1 MEKRAKEIVLPSV
14 IYFAFLTVTVWFLV
28 LQETI
33 IPLDLLGYD
42 VTLSLSFL
50 GAPLI
55 AFLSMKYSS
64 IVADKLLVG
73 RATDRLSEGLNTVA
87 YTAFLYFAAD
97 WSLVPGW
104 VKPLTAF
111 LLYATML
118 SALHDILSLYIRD
131 INHIF
136 EPILTSIYILFI
148 GFLGSRTWL
157 NVYPFFEDLVLDSPF
172 SGILLPYIQAGLAE
186 PVNNVIVASTAIT
199 AVLSLT
205 GVFKN
210 HPNPYLEYLG
220 SRIGGQIEKVTL
232 FNFVLIYYLFFVRRY
247 FLELSGLNPQYVV
260 IGEWAAICLGFYLS
274 YRSMKRYAEESLVR
288 RDITGTWRR
297 HLQQVNMHTDS
308 QLDHLSDLVERFII
322 HGEKN
327 ELIIQITLLL
337 RNSGLEAY
345 AITNTLTPLMEY
357 GDMEPPK
364 IGLPWQANNVAKL
377 NNQRRRKIV
386 NTVLSSIQ
394 LKPLTGEREAEEAEG
409 ETALEV
415 Y

>member
-1 MEKRAKEIVLPSV
+1 MEKRVKEIVLPSIMYV
-14 IYFAFLTVTVWFLV
+14 AFLTVTVWFLV
-28 LQETI
+28 VQETI
-33 IPLDLLGYD
+33 IPIDKLGYD

-73 RATDRLSEGLNTVA
+73 RATDRFSEGLNTVA

-104 VKPLTAF
+104 VKPLSAF
-111 LLYATML
+111 LLYATII

-131 INHIF
+131 INYIF
-136 EPILTSIYILFI
+136 EPMLTSIYILII
-148 GFLGSRTWL
+148 GFLGSKTWL
-157 NVYPFFEDLVLDSPF
+157 NVYPFFEDFLLNSPF
-172 SGILLPYIQAGLAE
+172 SGILLPIIRAGLAE
-186 PVNNVIVASTAIT
+186 PVNNVIIVSTAIT

-220 SRIGGQIEKVTL
+220 SRIGSQIEKVAL
-232 FNFVLIYYLFFVRRY
+232 LNLVLIYFFFVRR
-247 FLELSGLNPQYVV
+247 FLVELSGLNPQYVV
-260 IGEWAAICLGFYLS
+260 IGEWAAICLGFYIS

-288 RDITGTWRR
+288 QDITGRWRK

-308 QLDHLSDLVERFII
+308 QLDHLSNLVERFIV

-327 ELIIQITLLL
+327 EFIIHLTLLL

-345 AITNTLTPLMEY
+345 AINNALTPLIEY
-357 GDMEPPK
+357 DDMEPPK
-364 IGLPWQANNVAKL
+364 IGLPWQADNMAKL

-386 NTVLSSIQ
+386 NTVLGSIQ
-394 LKPLTGEREAEEAEG
+394 LKPLTGERGAEEAEG

>member
-1 MEKRAKEIVLPSV
+1 MEKRVKEIVLPSV
-14 IYFAFLTVTVWFLV
+14 IYVAFLTVTVWFLV
-28 LQETI
+28 VQETI
-33 IPLDLLGYD
+33 IPLDKLGYD

-50 GAPLI
+50 GAPLL

-64 IVADKLLVG
+64 VVADKLLVG

-111 LLYATML
+111 LLYATIL

-131 INHIF
+131 INYVF
-136 EPILTSIYILFI
+136 EPMLTSIYILII
-148 GFLGSRTWL
+148 GFLGSKTWL
-157 NVYPFFEDLVLDSPF
+157 NVYPFFEDFVLNSPF
-172 SGILLPYIQAGLAE
+172 SGILLPIIRAGLAE
-186 PVNNVIVASTAIT
+186 PVNNVIIVGTAIT

-210 HPNPYLEYLG
+210 HPHPYLDYLG
-220 SRIGGQIEKVTL
+220 SRIGGQLEKVAL
-232 FNFVLIYYLFFVRRY
+232 LNLVLIYFFFVRG
-247 FLELSGLNPQYVV
+247 FLVELSGLNPQYVV
-260 IGEWAAICLGFYLS
+260 IGEWIVICLGFYIS

-288 RDITGTWRR
+288 QDITGWWRR

-308 QLDHLSDLVERFII
+308 QLDHLSDLIERFIV
-322 HGEKN
+322 HSEKN
-327 ELIIQITLLL
+327 EFIIHLTLLL

-345 AITNTLTPLMEY
+345 GIKNVLTPLLEY
-357 GDMEPPK
+357 CDMEPPK
-364 IGLPWQANNVAKL
+364 IGLLWQADNMAKL

-386 NTVLSSIQ
+386 NTVLGSIQ
-394 LKPLTGEREAEEAEG
+394 LKPLSGEGGAEEAEG
-409 ETALEV
+409 EIALEV

>member
-14 IYFAFLTVTVWFLV
+14 IYVAFLTVTVWFLV

-33 IPLDLLGYD
+33 IPLGVLGYD
-42 VTLSLSFL
+42 STLSLSFL
-50 GAPLI
+50 GVPLI
-55 AFLSMKYSS
+55 AFLSLKYSS
-64 IVADKLLVG
+64 AVADKLLMG
-73 RATDRLSEGLNTVA
+73 KATDRLSKGLNTVA
-87 YTAFLYFAAD
+87 YTAFLYYVAD
-97 WSLVPGW
+97 WSLIPDW

-118 SALHDILSLYIRD
+118 SALHDLLSIYIRD
-131 INHIF
+131 VNYIF

-148 GFLGSRTWL
+148 GFLGSQIWL
-157 NVYPFFEDLVLDSPF
+157 NVYPFFEELVLASPF
-172 SGILLPYIQAGLAE
+172 SGILLPYIRAGLAE
-186 PVNNVIVASTAIT
+186 PVNNVIIASTAIT

-210 HPNPYLEYLG
+210 HPNPYFEYLG

-232 FNFVLIYYLFFVRRY
+232 FNFVMIYYFFFVRRY
-247 FLELSGLNPQYVV
+247 FLEFSGLNPQYVV
-260 IGEWAAICLGFYLS
+260 IGEWAAICLGFYIS
-274 YRSMKRYAEESLVR
+274 YRSMKRYAEESIVR
-288 RDITGTWRR
+288 LDVKGTWRR

-337 RNSGLEAY
+337 KNSGLEAY

-364 IGLPWQANNVAKL
+364 IGLPWQADNVAKL

-386 NTVLSSIQ
+386 NTVLGSIQ
-394 LKPLTGEREAEEAEG
+394 LKPLTGEREAEETE
-409 ETALEV
+409 EEPALEA
-415 Y
+415 

>member
-1 MEKRAKEIVLPSV
+1 MEKRVKEIVLPSV
-14 IYFAFLTVTVWFLV
+14 IYVTFLTVMVWFLV
-28 LQETI
+28 VQETI
-33 IPLDLLGYD
+33 IPLDILGYD

-64 IVADKLLVG
+64 LIADKLLVG

-131 INHIF
+131 INYIF
-136 EPILTSIYILFI
+136 EPMLTSIYILFI

-157 NVYPFFEDLVLDSPF
+157 NVYPFFEDFVLNSPF
-172 SGILLPYIQAGLAE
+172 SGILLPIIRAGLAE
-186 PVNNVIVASTAIT
+186 PVNNVIIVSTAIT

-210 HPNPYLEYLG
+210 HPNPYLQYLG
-220 SRIGGQIEKVTL
+220 SRIGGQIEKVAL
-232 FNFVLIYYLFFVRRY
+232 LNIVLIYFFFVRG
-247 FLELSGLNPQYVV
+247 FLVELSGLNPQYVV
-260 IGEWAAICLGFYLS
+260 IGEWAAICLGFYIS
-274 YRSMKRYAEESLVR
+274 YRSMKSYAEESLVR
-288 RDITGTWRR
+288 QDITGRWRR

-308 QLDHLSDLVERFII
+308 QLDHLSDLVEKFIV

-327 ELIIQITLLL
+327 EFIIHLTLLL

-345 AITNTLTPLMEY
+345 AIKNALSPLIEY
-357 GDMEPPK
+357 YDMEPPK
-364 IGLPWQANNVAKL
+364 IGLLWQADNMAKL

-386 NTVLSSIQ
+386 NTVLGSIQ
-394 LKPLTGEREAEEAEG
+394 LKPLTGERGAEEAEG
-409 ETALEV
+409 ETASEV

>member
-1 MEKRAKEIVLPSV
+1 MEKRVKEIVLPSV
-14 IYFAFLTVTVWFLV
+14 IYVAFLTVTVWFLV
-28 LQETI
+28 VQETI
-33 IPLDLLGYD
+33 IPLDKLGYD
-42 VTLSLSFL
+42 ATLSLSFL

-64 IVADKLLVG
+64 VVADKLLVG

-104 VKPLTAF
+104 VKPVSAF
-111 LLYATML
+111 LLYVTII
-118 SALHDILSLYIRD
+118 SALYGILSLYIRD
-131 INHIF
+131 INYIF
-136 EPILTSIYILFI
+136 EPMLTSIYMLFI

-157 NVYPFFEDLVLDSPF
+157 NVYPFFEDFVLNSPF
-172 SGILLPYIQAGLAE
+172 SGILLPIIRAGLAE
-186 PVNNVIVASTAIT
+186 PVNNVIIVGTAIT
-199 AVLSLT
+199 TVLSLT

-210 HPNPYLEYLG
+210 HPNPYLDYLG
-220 SRIGGQIEKVTL
+220 SRIGGQMEKVAL
-232 FNFVLIYYLFFVRRY
+232 LNLVIIYFFFVRG
-247 FLELSGLNPQYVV
+247 FLVELSGLNPQYIV
-260 IGEWAAICLGFYLS
+260 IGEWIAICMGFYIS

-288 RDITGTWRR
+288 QDITGWWRR

-308 QLDHLSDLVERFII
+308 QLDHLSDLVERFIV

-327 ELIIQITLLL
+327 EFIIHLTLLL

-345 AITNTLTPLMEY
+345 GIKNVLTPLLEY
-357 GDMEPPK
+357 CDMEPPK
-364 IGLPWQANNVAKL
+364 IGLLWQADNMAKL

-386 NTVLSSIQ
+386 NTVLGSIQ
-394 LKPLTGEREAEEAEG
+394 LKPLSGERGAEEVEG
-409 ETALEV
+409 EIALEV